1 MFCSVIIPTI
11 GRASLARAVESV
23 LSQAFD
29 HAGFEVVVVNDSGR
43 PLSPAAWQQLPQVQV
58 IHTNRRERSFARNSG
73 AAVAFGQYLY
83 FLDDDDWLL
92 PGALSAFWELAQTK
106 PEAAWLHGGIQVV
119 DENGR
124 LLGESNSGVQGRCL
138 AQIMGGAWVPIQ
150 SSLIR
155 TQEFFA
161 VGGYNPFIRGTEDQD
176 LCRQIAAIGPFANT
190 VTAVACL
197 FRGSDWQTSTDYG
210 FAAEDTRRS
219 REDVVNQPG
228 VFQQMLA
235 SADSAYWRGRV
246 VHVYLGL
253 ALWHLR
259 RRRLAAAA
267 SRTSY
272 SLAALLHSR
281 RYLTSRPFRQ
291 ALCDHH
297 VPGSLH
303 FIQIAWEQEAR
314 QALPQPD
321 EDRPSG

>member
-1 MFCSVIIPTI
+1 MFCSIIIPTI
-11 GRASLARAVESV
+11 GRETLARAVESV
-23 LSQAFD
+23 LTQVFASAE
-29 HAGFEVVVVNDSGR
+29 FEVVVVNDSGR
-43 PLSPAAWQQLPQVQV
+43 PLSPAAWQQSPQVQ
-58 IHTNRRERSFARNSG
+58 IIQTNRRERSFARNSG
-73 AAVAFGQYLY
+73 AAVAGGQYLY

-92 PGALSAFWELAQTK
+92 PGALSVFWELAQAE

-124 LLGESNSGVQGRCL
+124 LLGETNSGVQGRCL

-155 TQEFFA
+155 AEEFFA
-161 VGGYNPFIRGTEDQD
+161 VGGYSPFIRGTEDQD
-176 LCRQIAAIGPFANT
+176 LCRRIAAIAPFANAA
-190 VTAVACL
+190 TAVACL
-197 FRGSDWQTSTDYG
+197 FRGADWQTSTDYG
-210 FAAEDTRRS
+210 RAAEDTRRS

-259 RRRLAAAA
+259 RHRLATAA
-267 SRTSY
+267 SRAIY
-272 SLAALLHSR
+272 SLAALLRSG
-281 RYLTSRPFRQ
+281 RYLASGPFRQ
-291 ALCDHH
+291 ALRDHH
-297 VPGSLH
+297 APGSLH

-314 QALPQPD
+314 QPLSQP
-321 EDRPSG
+321 EDQP